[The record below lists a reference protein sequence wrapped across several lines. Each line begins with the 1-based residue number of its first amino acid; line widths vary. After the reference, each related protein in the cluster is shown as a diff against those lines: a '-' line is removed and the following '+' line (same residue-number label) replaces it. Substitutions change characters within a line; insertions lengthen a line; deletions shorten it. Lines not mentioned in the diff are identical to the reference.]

1 MIATRYVIGALALLS
16 AAGLAAWSHAYPERH
31 SRFVHDAPVMIMYGF
46 GAWLFLPI
54 GWIWS
59 VAYLMTVTLCSL
71 WFIVRVCPNCVYH
84 GRADGPSVY
93 CTLAK
98 RLARKGD
105 LHRFASRFR
114 QNLSVMAI
122 GWILPIIGG
131 VVALRQLEELAYG
144 LALLAVFGL
153 VAFYLVPA
161 AAKPSCERCLNKE
174 TCPRGGRA
182 KDDMKKTVT

>member
-1 MIATRYVIGALALLS
+1 MIIAGCILGALALLS
-16 AAGLAAWSHAYPERH
+16 TTGLAAWSHAHPERH

-54 GWIWS
+54 GWIGP

-71 WFIVRVCPNCVYH
+71 WFIVRVCPHCVYH

-93 CTLAK
+93 CTAAT

-105 LHRFASRFR
+105 PQLFASRFR
-114 QNLSVMAI
+114 RNLGVIAV

-131 VVALRQLEELAYG
+131 VVALLQLEHLTYG

-153 VAFYLVPA
+153 VAFYLVPT

-174 TCPRGGRA
+174 TCPRGGDA
-182 KDDMKKTVT
+182 KNKK